1 MFKNHLKTIT
11 SLTVI
16 CAVMALLLA
25 VANYLTYPIIE
36 KNESAAANEAL
47 LVVMPE
53 GKDFKAVDI
62 STYTLPATVKEVHS
76 ESGGGYVFKIETAGY
91 SSGLIIMCGV
101 NKDGTVTGATCLASG
116 ETLGYEKTYG
126 ENMKEQTIETIDG
139 VDTISGATK
148 TTEGYKGAVKDALN
162 AFVIIGGGE
171 VDLRSPEEILKDN
184 LSAALPSANGEF
196 EEIFISVSLSSKA
209 DAVYKAVNGG
219 GYVFVIGE
227 EFVSIDTNGNRVSE
241 MGADKE
247 ALVKADV
254 SAISSQTKTEIDLSA
269 YPDMPTNV
277 VKAYKTSDGA
287 YILDLKASGF
297 GINGDKWY
305 NPSGEYINITVSI
318 SKDGEII
325 NCKTVSQKE
334 TDGIGSA
341 CADKSFY
348 SQFNGKTQTNYK
360 EIDAINGAT
369 ITTNGYTTAI
379 LRAFEAVNL
388 LKGGAN

>member
-1 MFKNHLKTIT
+1 MLKHLKTIA

-25 VANYLTYPIIE
+25 VTNYLTYPIIE
-36 KNESAAANEAL
+36 KNENAAANEAL

-53 GKDFKAVDI
+53 GKDFKTVDI
-62 STYTLPATVKEVHS
+62 STYTLPATIKEVHS

-91 SSGLIIMCGV
+91 SGGLIIMCGV
-101 NKDGTVTGATCLASG
+101 NKDGAVTGATCLASS

-126 ENMKEQTIETIDG
+126 ENMKDQTLETIDS

-148 TTEGYKGAVKDALN
+148 TTEGYKGAIKDALN

-196 EEIFISVSLSSKA
+196 EELFISVSLSSNA
-209 DAVYKAVNGG
+209 DAVYKAINDS
-219 GYVFVIGE
+219 GYVLVIGE
-227 EFVSIDTNGNRVSE
+227 EFVSIDANGNRVSE
-241 MGADKE
+241 VGADIE
-247 ALVKADV
+247 ATVKDD
-254 SAISSQTKTEIDLSA
+254 ISKITAQTKTEIDLSGYA
-269 YPDMPTNV
+269 EMPSNV

-305 NPSGEYINITVSI
+305 NPSGEYIYITVSI
-318 SKDGEII
+318 SSSGEII

-341 CADKSFY
+341 CADKEFY
-348 SQFNGKTQTNYK
+348 SQFNGKTQETYK
-360 EIDAINGAT
+360 DIDAINGAT
-369 ITTNGYTTAI
+369 ITTNGYKTAI
-379 LRAFEAVNL
+379 LRAFEAVTL